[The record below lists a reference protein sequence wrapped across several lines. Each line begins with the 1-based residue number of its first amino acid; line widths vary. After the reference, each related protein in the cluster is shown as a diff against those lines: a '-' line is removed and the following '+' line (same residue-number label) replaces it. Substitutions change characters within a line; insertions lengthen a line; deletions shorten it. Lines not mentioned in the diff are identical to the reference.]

1 MCLIIYLFEKNFI
14 NDNMYEQ
21 NNNSA
26 SIIAIV
32 IIVIILILCY
42 QKDKKK
48 NISESFMDEKEV
60 IDPDELLLV
69 SYPFINGEREKIR
82 AKRVVPPS
90 IDSLDTVEVDP
101 LITGRLYAAPRAAG
115 EGKRYVYGGQVSH
128 GNKWGLREFSNG
140 ISGEVGVDIGPNKH
154 NFINYDI
161 PKNWRLPSDSIPSYE
176 TREDSY
182 NIKMQGP
189 AVSPCGGTN
198 IKRIQEPDHN
208 PLVS

>member
-1 MCLIIYLFEKNFI
+1 
-14 NDNMYEQ
+14 MYEQ

-32 IIVIILILCY
+32 IIAIILILYFRCY
-42 QKDKKK
+42 QGVFNGDKKK
-48 NISESFMDEKEV
+48 SNSDSFMNEKEV

-69 SYPFINGEREKIR
+69 SYPFINGERERIR
-82 AKRVVPPS
+82 TKRIVPPS
-90 IDSLDTVEVDP
+90 ISTLDTIEVDP
-101 LITGRLYAAPRAAG
+101 LITGRLYAAPRLAG
-115 EGKRYVYGGQVSH
+115 KGRRHVYGGQVSH
-128 GNKWGLREFSNG
+128 GDKWGLREFSNG

-154 NFINYDI
+154 NSINYDI

-176 TREDSY
+176 TQEDSY

-189 AVSPCGGTN
+189 DVSSCDGTN